1 MMKRFLWWWRRK
13 QEALELEEELK
24 AHLAIEAHEQ
34 HQPYANP
41 EEAGRA
47 ARKAL
52 GNVTRITED
61 VQDVWRFVWLDDLF
75 LDFRFGARTLRRNP
89 GFTLVVILTLSIG
102 IGATVAVFSILDAA
116 LLRPLPYKDPDRLVA
131 IWGRGTQDK
140 SLSKIFLDYDDFES
154 FGTKGNAFESV
165 AAGTWAGSAGS
176 HVLSGRGPAKQVI
189 GIPVSASFFPTLG
202 VPPALGR
209 TFTADDQRQGCA
221 VVLAHGFWTSTFAAD
236 PGVVGQSITLDQKAC
251 SVLGVMPAKF
261 AFFPSRTDAWI
272 LLEREVGKFGV
283 GVFARLKPGVT
294 LAQAEAEAARLHR
307 EQHPTGMWKDITPE
321 VYDLHGEFA
330 FLASRTLRT
339 TLILMFAAVLLVLSI
354 ACLNVANL
362 FLARLD
368 DRERELAVRAAMGS
382 GRARLARQVLA
393 EALLLSL
400 AGTITGVVLASAAIR
415 YFQSASPIELTAGSD
430 VTINFRVLLFA
441 VALSSVTTLVFGWL
455 PSLRASRGNLITRLR
470 RSGRGSVANN
480 SGTGMTKAGIAFQI
494 ALSFVL
500 LIGATLL
507 LNSALRMG
515 QADLGFN
522 PTKLYATYVSL
533 PASRYATNEQRLAFY
548 ERLED
553 RIRGLQGVAGVALA
567 SKLPPDAGGNQEIEI
582 QSQPSEPGSRP
593 HDVGADAVTP
603 GFFELLQIPLTKGRQ
618 FDSRDHPDS
627 AAVTIVNE
635 ALAAEYFRGR
645 NPIGQQVRIADAS
658 DNHTP
663 WLTIVGV
670 VGNLKH
676 SELMNE
682 MRWAETPILYRPLL
696 QEPRP
701 AIGIAF
707 KTFTT
712 ALSHRDIEYA
722 VNSLDVE
729 VPVAE
734 METLSTRVSK
744 LMAYP
749 NFRAVVLSFFAT
761 SALLLS
767 AVGLHGVLMQ
777 IVARRT
783 PEFAIRRS
791 VGAQANDVIQL
802 VLRQAGLPVLAGLCA
817 GFVCTFAFSRV
828 ISNLLYGI
836 EPADLI
842 ALVLVTVTL
851 LVAAGGAIA
860 LPAIRA
866 VRIDPMIA
874 LRQD

>member
-1 MMKRFLWWWRRK
+1 MVKRFLWWWRRK
-13 QEALELEEELK
+13 QEALDLEEELK
-24 AHLAIEAHEQ
+24 AHLAIEAREQ
-34 HQPYANP
+34 RQPNADP
-41 EEAGRA
+41 EEAQRA

-52 GNVTRITED
+52 GNVTRITEE

-75 LDFRFGARTLRRNP
+75 RDFRFGARTLRRNP
-89 GFTLVVILTLSIG
+89 GFTIVAILTLAIG

-131 IWGRGTQDK
+131 IWGHGTEDK
-140 SLSKIFLDYDDFES
+140 NLSKIFLDYEDFES
-154 FGTKGNAFESV
+154 FATRGNAFESV
-165 AAGTWAGSAGS
+165 AAGTWAGPAGS
-176 HVLSGRGPAKQVI
+176 HVLSGHGAAKQII
-189 GIPVSASFFPTLG
+189 GIPVSASFFPMLG
-202 VPPALGR
+202 VSPALGR
-209 TFTADDQRQGCA
+209 TFTADDQRRSCA
-221 VVLAHGFWTSTFAAD
+221 VVLAHGFWTNTFAAD
-236 PGVVGQSITLDQKAC
+236 ADIVGQTITLDQKAC

-272 LLEREVGKFGV
+272 LLEQEVGRFGV
-283 GVFARLKPGVT
+283 GIFARLKPGVT
-294 LAQAEAEAARLHR
+294 PAQAEIEAARLHR

-339 TLILMFAAVLLVLSI
+339 TLILMFAAVLLVLCI

-362 FLARLD
+362 FLARLG
-368 DRERELAVRAAMGS
+368 DRERELAVRAAVGS
-382 GRARLARQVLA
+382 GRARLARQVLT

-400 AGTITGVVLASAAIR
+400 AGTIGGVVLASAATR
-415 YFQSASPIELTAGSD
+415 YFQLSSPIELTAGSD
-430 VTINFRVLLFA
+430 VAINFRVLLFA
-441 VALSSVTTLVFGWL
+441 AALCSVTTIVFGLL
-455 PSLRASRGNLITRLR
+455 PSMRASRRNLITRLR
-470 RSGRGSVANN
+470 AGGRGSVANN
-480 SGTGMTKAGIAFQI
+480 SGAGLTKLGIAAQI

-507 LNSALRMG
+507 MNSALRMG
-515 QADLGFN
+515 KADLGFN
-522 PTKLYATYVSL
+522 PTKLYSSFVSL
-533 PASRYATNEQRLAFY
+533 PASRYATNEKRREFY
-548 ERLED
+548 GRLED

-582 QSQPSEPGSRP
+582 LGQPSEPGGRP

-603 GFFELLQIPLTKGRQ
+603 GFFELLQIPLKKGRQ
-618 FDSRDHPDS
+618 FDSRDHSNS

-635 ALAAEYFRGR
+635 ALAAEYFHGR
-645 NPIGQQVRIADAS
+645 DPIGQRIRIGDAS
-658 DNHTP
+658 DNRSP

-670 VGNLKH
+670 VGDLKH

-707 KTFTT
+707 KTVTT
-712 ALSHRDIEYA
+712 ALSYRDVEHA

-734 METLSTRVSK
+734 LEALSSRVSK

-749 NFRAVVLSFFAT
+749 DFRAAVLSFFAI

-777 IVARRT
+777 IVVRRT
-783 PEFAIRRS
+783 PEFAVRRA
-791 VGAQANDVIQL
+791 VGAQSKEIIQL
-802 VLRQAGLPVLAGLCA
+802 VLRQAGIPVLAGLCG
-817 GFVCTFAFSRV
+817 GFACTFIFSRV

-836 EPADLI
+836 EPADVI
-842 ALVLVTVTL
+842 VLVSVTVTL
-851 LVAAGGAIA
+851 LAVAGVAIA